1 MENKMNRILRQ
12 GILPV
17 LAPELRRIIN
27 HIDDNKIDDL
37 IEIRLR
43 VGKPLILERQRGE
56 LIVDSRGNRI
66 KEINQA
72 YSVTAKVIKD
82 TLNLMTKSSLF
93 TLEGEIKAGFFTLTG
108 GHRVGLVG
116 QVIADEKGIKRIKH
130 ISGLNIRIC
139 QEIIGAGDKV
149 IKEIVKGRRDIYNT
163 LIISPPRCGKTTLI
177 RDLTRQLSDGIPN
190 LRFNGLKV
198 GVVDERSEIG
208 GAYQGVA
215 QNRLGVRTDLLDRCP
230 KAEGMMLLIRSM
242 SPDVIVTD
250 EIGSEQDVKALQEA
264 INAGVRIIT
273 TVHGSSLD
281 ELKLRP
287 SLKKIIN
294 SNTFQRII
302 ILSHRQGAGTVEKI
316 IKI

>member
-1 MENKMNRILRQ
+1 MENKMNRILKQ
-12 GILPV
+12 DILPV
-17 LAPELRRIIN
+17 LAPKLRGVIN
-27 HIDDNKIDDL
+27 HIDDKQIDDL
-37 IEIRLR
+37 IEVRLR
-43 VGKPLILERQRGE
+43 VAKPLILERRRGE
-56 LIVDSRGNRI
+56 LIVDSQGNRI
-66 KEINQA
+66 KDIKEG
-72 YSVTAKVIKD
+72 YMVTIKDIKD
-82 TLNLMTKSSLF
+82 TLNLMTRSSLF
-93 TLEGEIKAGFFTLTG
+93 TLEGEIKSGFFTLTG

-116 QVIADEKGIKRIKH
+116 QVIADEQGIKRIKH
-130 ISGLNIRIC
+130 ISALNIRVC

-149 IKEIVKGRRDIYNT
+149 VKEIVRGRNDIYNT

-177 RDLTRQLSDGIPN
+177 RDLTRQLSDGISA
-190 LRFNGLKV
+190 LRFNGLKI

-250 EIGSEQDVKALQEA
+250 EIGSEEDVKALQEA

-287 SLKKIIN
+287 SLKEIIS